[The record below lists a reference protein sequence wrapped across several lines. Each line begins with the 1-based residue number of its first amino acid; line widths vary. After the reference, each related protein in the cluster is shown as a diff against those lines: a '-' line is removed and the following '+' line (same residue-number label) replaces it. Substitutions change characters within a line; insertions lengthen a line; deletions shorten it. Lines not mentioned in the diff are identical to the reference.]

1 MHTKLPLGCLAI
13 YLFPFVNK
21 DEYTSVTCET
31 IRMIR
36 KEKNTNFAVK
46 QKFVCREGKQSNRG
60 GGDVDN
66 AGSSSTS
73 NERERAK
80 LAGTSKITMCMGG
93 GVDKKFA

>member
-46 QKFVCREGKQSNRG
+46 QKFVEKENKAIG
-60 GGDVDN
+60 GG
-66 AGSSSTS
+66 G
-73 NERERAK
+73 
-80 LAGTSKITMCMGG
+80 CW
-93 GVDKKFA
+93 